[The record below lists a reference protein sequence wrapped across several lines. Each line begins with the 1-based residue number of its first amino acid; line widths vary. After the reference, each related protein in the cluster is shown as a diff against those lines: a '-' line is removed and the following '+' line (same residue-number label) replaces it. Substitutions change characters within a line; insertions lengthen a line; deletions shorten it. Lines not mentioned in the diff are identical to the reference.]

1 MQIAHELRVFALIR
15 LRDCCSVGNGNRLLG
30 LGDCRIE
37 NGVLLRLSLLSL
49 FDLLKCNL
57 SQLMEVRRNGG
68 GLPSRSQV
76 CSPVIKH
83 RRKHHDEKADAYFHT
98 EMMGSSSLQ
107 RVITQVTNGTKA
119 QRKVTPEVCPT

>member
-1 MQIAHELRVFALIR
+1 MIADEREFKHREISKKIIGVFYDVYNELGHGFIESVYHKSMVIAL
-15 LRDCCSVGNGNRLLG
+15 NAA
-30 LGDCRIE
+30 
-37 NGVLLRLSLLSL
+37 GV
-49 FDLLKCNL
+49 
-57 SQLMEVRRNGG
+57 
-68 GLPSRSQV
+68 QV

-119 QRKVTPEVCPT
+119 QRKVTT